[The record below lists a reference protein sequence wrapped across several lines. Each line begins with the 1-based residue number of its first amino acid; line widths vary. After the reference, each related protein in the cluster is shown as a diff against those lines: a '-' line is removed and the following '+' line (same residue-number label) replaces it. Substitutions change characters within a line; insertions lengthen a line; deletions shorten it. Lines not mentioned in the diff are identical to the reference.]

1 MRFTQTCFM
10 CGYPHDS
17 LYVKVLSRL
26 HSSNAMSIC
35 SETDKPTTKHI
46 QSSSMTGQNGRCL
59 KNPYMLSTGLFCA
72 KAAISMYQEPIKKPR
87 SYTTKLQ
94 TKPEH
99 QPDHHQVQAIRFLH
113 FIKPHLHT
121 QTHTTKKLRHFAE
134 NHPKQST
141 LC

>member
-1 MRFTQTCFM
+1 
-10 CGYPHDS
+10 
-17 LYVKVLSRL
+17 
-26 HSSNAMSIC
+26 
-35 SETDKPTTKHI
+35 
-46 QSSSMTGQNGRCL
+46 
-59 KNPYMLSTGLFCA
+59 MLSTGLFCA

-141 LC
+141 LCWTKPLALWEPSNMSRAFGSTEPMCFYDASLDNATNLNTIEGGVAFRTFCEDNAVL